1 MACLNDDKN
10 DLVKSKKAVN
20 VRRGM
25 IAGAKCLKREEQ
37 TCFFFSDII
46 RQGHQ
51 LPQRRWETRCEI
63 LRRRRRM

>member
-1 MACLNDDKN
+1 MRDITACLNDDKN

-51 LPQRRWETRCEI
+51 LA
-63 LRRRRRM
+63 